1 MSGKIISIND
11 EILTLIKEKIN
22 KLKSSDIFEVNFIEG
37 LCEGNSIIRLTE
49 LKINLKLFQIP
60 KEIKWKN

>member
-60 KEIKWKN
+60 KEIK